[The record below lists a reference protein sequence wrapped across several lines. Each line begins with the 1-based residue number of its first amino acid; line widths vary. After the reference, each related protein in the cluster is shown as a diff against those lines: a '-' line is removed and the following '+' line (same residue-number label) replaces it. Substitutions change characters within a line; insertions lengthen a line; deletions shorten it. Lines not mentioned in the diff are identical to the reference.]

1 MSDPGNH
8 AREIRPVA
16 AALFMLGACGMFAF
30 NSIFVKLAAETGL
43 HPFQIAF
50 FRNFFAL
57 TIILPMVLVRTG
69 PKALLPNRPGLLA
82 FRGGL
87 NGIAMMTWFYAVP
100 LMAITDLT
108 AIGFTGPIWA
118 TLLAAIFLREKM
130 KLRRWTAIGIGILG
144 ALIVVR
150 PGFQEVNEAVYLVL
164 ISSAMWGATLIV
176 IRRLTSVEHVDTILV
191 YQAVAMSLIAVVP
204 MFFVWQNPTPEGWF
218 WMILLGIL
226 AMGAHSLHVRAF
238 AMQEVSALQPL
249 DFARFPISA
258 VGAYLLLGEIL
269 SPWTALGAAVVFGAG
284 FYISHREARIARQEA
299 TATASAASAAKSAAA
314 RPISTSPAAPV
325 MTEAAIFTT
334 SPHPDSPDAAELFG
348 RGSRQRPPGR
358 PRRDLRP
365 AGAKAVLA
373 KGPVYRFI
381 LATPQPK
388 AGVRPRPRRR
398 VEPA

>member
-1 MSDPGNH
+1 
-8 AREIRPVA
+8 
-16 AALFMLGACGMFAF
+16 MLGACGMFAF

-57 TIILPMVLVRTG
+57 IIILPMVLIRTG
-69 PKALLPNRPGLLA
+69 PVALKPNRPLLLA

-87 NGIAMMTWFYAVP
+87 NGVAMMTWFYAVP

-118 TLLAAIFLREKM
+118 TLLAAVFLKEKM
-130 KLRRWTAIGIGILG
+130 RLRRWSAIGVGIIG

-150 PGFQEVNEAVYLVL
+150 PGFQEMNDAVYLVL

-176 IRRLTSVEHVDTILV
+176 IRRLTSVEHVDTILL
-191 YQAVAMSLIAVVP
+191 YQAVAMSLIALVP
-204 MFFVWQNPTPEGWF
+204 MLFVWQNPTLEGWL
-218 WMILLGIL
+218 WMALLGVL

-269 SPWTALGAAVVFGAG
+269 SPWTALGAAVVFAAG
-284 FYISHREARIARQEA
+284 FYISHREARLNRQKA
-299 TATASAASAAKSAAA
+299 TAAASAASAAAAAAA
-314 RPISTSPAAPV
+314 RPITSAASAPV
-325 MTEAAIFTT
+325 IT
-334 SPHPDSPDAAELFG
+334 DAADFKPHAVADEPIEPLALMG
-348 RGSRQRPPGR
+348 GPSRTPRRQRPKRDLTASGASAKLADSPLYRFYAATATPLAGLR
-358 PRRDLRP
+358 PR
-365 AGAKAVLA
+365 A
-373 KGPVYRFI
+373 
-381 LATPQPK
+381 
-388 AGVRPRPRRR
+388 RRR
-398 VEPA
+398 VELT